1 MVIAVHC
8 IRALREPNVASEA
21 HVKERAV
28 AAVIQTGFPT
38 DGPTLGDVGERA
50 VIQSIVDVTP
60 SSINGDD
67 AAVLHRSS
75 PNSRVVA
82 TTDMLVEG
90 RHFRWDLTT
99 PRQVGRKAIV
109 QNFADIEAMGA
120 RPVAALLS
128 LSAPKDLPVAVVTEL
143 ARGIGDEVDKYA
155 AELVGGDVTS
165 GDSLVMSVTAIGSL
179 GGNRW
184 ALTLDGARASQNLVA
199 HGRIGY
205 SAAGLALLESGR
217 EIPDELVPLAQ
228 AYQAPEI
235 TPGSGVIARSAG
247 ATSMTDNS
255 DGLLHDLKLL
265 AVRSGVSLNLDSA
278 AVAPDELLRN
288 AGEFLGHDPW
298 QWVYEGGEDHTLIG
312 TISGDAPVGF
322 HTIGSTSKPTTD
334 EEPVVTVDGKEP
346 EYGGG
351 WESFA

>member
-1 MVIAVHC
+1 M
-8 IRALREPNVASEA
+8 
-21 HVKERAV
+21 
-28 AAVIQTGFPT
+28 IQTGFPT
-38 DGPTLGDVGERA
+38 GGRTLSEVGERA
-50 VIQSIVDVTP
+50 VIRSIVEATP
-60 SSINGDD
+60 SAINGDD

-75 PNSRVVA
+75 PNSRVVV

-90 RHFRWDLTT
+90 RHFRSDITT
-99 PRQVGRKAIV
+99 ARFVGRKAIV
-109 QNFADIEAMGA
+109 QNFADVEAMGA

-128 LSAPKDLPVAVVTEL
+128 LSAPKNLPVAVVEEL
-143 ARGIGDEVDKYA
+143 ASGIGEEVGKYA

-179 GGNRW
+179 GGNRPP
-184 ALTLDGARASQNLVA
+184 LTLDGARSGQNLVA

-205 SAAGLALLESGR
+205 SAAGLALLESGC
-217 EIPDELVPLAQ
+217 EIPEEFAPLVE

-255 DGLLHDLKLL
+255 DGLLHDLTLL
-265 AVRSGVSLNLDSA
+265 AVRSGVCLDVDAS
-278 AVAPDELLRN
+278 AVAPDDLLQR
-288 AGEFLGHDPW
+288 AGEYLGHDPW
-298 QWVYEGGEDHTLIG
+298 QWVCEGGEDHTLLG
-312 TISGDAPVGF
+312 TLSGDAPVGF
-322 HTIGSTSKPTTD
+322 RTIGSVSKPGTD
-334 EEPVVTVDGKEP
+334 DQPGVTVDGRAP

>member
-1 MVIAVHC
+1 M
-8 IRALREPNVASEA
+8 
-21 HVKERAV
+21 
-28 AAVIQTGFPT
+28 IQTGIPT
-38 DGPTLGDVGERA
+38 KGPTLGDVGERA

-75 PNSRVVA
+75 PNSRAVV

-90 RHFRWDLTT
+90 RHFRWDVTT

-128 LSAPKDLPVAVVTEL
+128 LSAPKNLPVAVVTEL
-143 ARGIGDEVDKYA
+143 ARGIGDEVGKYA

-184 ALTLDGARASQNLVA
+184 ALTLEGARGSQNLVA

-217 EIPDELVPLAQ
+217 EIPEELTPLVQ

-265 AVRSGVSLNLDSA
+265 ALRSGVNMDIDSSTI
-278 AVAPDELLRN
+278 APDELLRA
-288 AGEFLGHDPW
+288 AGEFLDHDPW
-298 QWVYEGGEDHTLIG
+298 QWVCEGGEDHTLLG

-322 HTIGSTSKPTTD
+322 RTIGSTAKPGTG
-334 EEPVVTVDGKEP
+334 EEPVVTIDGGATT
-346 EYGGG
+346 YGGG